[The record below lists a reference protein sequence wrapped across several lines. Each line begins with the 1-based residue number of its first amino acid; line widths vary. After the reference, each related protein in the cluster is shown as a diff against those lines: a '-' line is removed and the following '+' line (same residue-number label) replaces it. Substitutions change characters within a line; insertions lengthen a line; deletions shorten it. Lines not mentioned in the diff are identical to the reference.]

1 MKYVKNAI
9 NTQKAIFSKS
19 SIPHR
24 QVTFAD
30 EDKSDIPIRAVSQP
44 DTTQTPQYQKKSLDT
59 IMMEQELAQL

>member
-1 MKYVKNAI
+1 MLKC
-9 NTQKAIFSKS
+9 
-19 SIPHR
+19 HC

-59 IMMEQELAQL
+59 IMMGQELAQL